1 MRRDAVDLG
10 DPLLEPA
17 RFHADPVADACI
29 AQVLGPLPD
38 GAFTAATS
46 GVRQKQIGWV
56 NQQFARWNTNAA
68 LAGWLPDANAPEA
81 AVKAMRDY
89 VAKASVL
96 PDWTDHAKVLRAQEI
111 FTDYSLLSCTLLFC
125 ASLPECYVIPDLAA
139 VLHAA
144 GQLEQHTEHRIRA
157 TAAMIFPVMMK
168 GGLDTPE
175 GSGVAQIIK
184 VRLIHATIRNMVLR
198 GQDPDLV
205 GHHEARR
212 AVAPIPPMQ
221 LATPASNLY
230 EALMAM
236 GWDVD
241 AEGLPCNQEELA
253 YTLLTFGYVFLRGM
267 RTLGLR
273 LPDEDERAYLH
284 GWNVVGHVLGI
295 RRELM
300 ADDMETAAALFARM
314 QARGRARP
322 VLPDSR
328 PELAGALIN
337 TMRSSLDLH
346 GILRNFPLLLTRHL
360 CTRRSV
366 RDLGLNKR
374 CSIFSVLLFSAILG
388 IVRGIDTVVRIFSP
402 KFAITRFI
410 TRLVGYP
417 LVTKLLLDQTRPLL
431 LPERLLEPV
440 QDMSKGWRFDPQA
453 PRWLNVL
460 ERRMVHGKATPAAAA
475 PL

>member
-1 MRRDAVDLG
+1 MKRDAVDLG
-10 DPLLEPA
+10 DPQLEPA
-17 RFHADPVADACI
+17 RFQADPPADVCI
-29 AQVLGPLPD
+29 AKVLGPLPD
-38 GAFTAATS
+38 DAFTAAAA
-46 GVRQKQIGWV
+46 GARQKRIGWV
-56 NQQFARWNTNAA
+56 NRQFASWDTNAS
-68 LAGWLPDANAPEA
+68 LAAWQPDGDAPEE
-81 AVKAMRDY
+81 VVDAMRQY
-89 VAKASVL
+89 VAQASVL
-96 PDWTDHAKVLRAQEI
+96 PDWIDHAKVNRAQQL

-175 GSGVAQIIK
+175 GSGITQIVK

-198 GQDPDLV
+198 GQDPGLV
-205 GHHEARR
+205 GHHEAERP
-212 AVAPIPPMQ
+212 VAPIPALQ
-221 LATPASNLY
+221 LASPASNLY

-253 YTLLTFGYVFLRGM
+253 YTLLTFSYVFLRGM

-273 LPDEDERAYLH
+273 FSDDDERAYLH
-284 GWNVVGHVLGI
+284 GWNVVGHVLGV

-300 ADDMETAAALFARM
+300 AEDMTTAAALFARM
-314 QARGRARP
+314 QTRGRARP

-328 PELAGALIN
+328 PELAQALID
-337 TMRSSLDLH
+337 TMRTSLDLD
-346 GILRNFPLLLTRHL
+346 GPFRNFPLLLTRHL

-374 CSIFSVLLFSAILG
+374 CSIFSILLFSTILL
-388 IVRGIDTVVRIFSP
+388 IVRGIDTVVRLFSP
-402 KFAITRFI
+402 NFAISRFL

-440 QDMSKGWRFDPQA
+440 KEMSVGWRFDPEA
-453 PRWLNVL
+453 PRWLNAL
-460 ERRMVHGKATPAAAA
+460 ENRMVHARASRPAA
-475 PL
+475 